1 MSKDSTDRFII
12 GIDPGTNIMG
22 YGVIHQRGK
31 QITLIELDVLKL
43 AGLEDQQEKLKRI
56 FNTVLALIDQYKP
69 EILALEAPFFGKN
82 VQSML
87 KLGRAQG
94 VAFAA
99 AVYRNVPVFEYS
111 PRKIKQSITG
121 RGAASK
127 EQVAEMLMRLLDI
140 KERPRHL
147 DATDALAVAVCHYFQ
162 KDSADAKEKFSGW
175 NAFIRQNPDR
185 VE

>member
-1 MSKDSTDRFII
+1 MGKDNNDRIII

-22 YGVIHQRGK
+22 YGIIQQRQK
-31 QITLIELDVLKL
+31 QISLVELDILKL
-43 AGLEDQQEKLKRI
+43 GNIQDQPEKLKKI
-56 FNTVLALIDQYKP
+56 FVTVLGLIDKYKP
-69 EILALEAPFFGKN
+69 DVVALEAPFFGKN

-94 VAFAA
+94 VAIAA
-99 AVYRNVPVFEYS
+99 AVYRDLPVFEYS

-127 EQVAEMLMRLLDI
+127 EQVAEMLVRLLGMREI
-140 KERPRHL
+140 PKYL

-162 KDSADAKEKFSGW
+162 KDTLPGNEKYTGW
-175 NAFIRQNPDR
+175 QAFIKQNPGR